1 MSVGIYL
8 PKPIQKPQVV
18 KRVFNGKE
26 RDCIVVEVTDDEY
39 ELCELASQGG
49 NFWGNSK
56 PGAYGAGL
64 GKTKDDK
71 FKPARTGLLGQMAYG
86 KLFGEPVDLVYR
98 RGGDKQD
105 NLLGGK
111 YKVDV
116 KCPMKNYGK
125 ALIYHTN
132 EWGKRIPVDKDIYVF
147 GFVQSEDR
155 ENKNA
160 TIVMTGFA
168 LKGDVEVSDVQPG
181 IKGNG
186 HLNYEMPFS
195 QLRSITGFLKLK
207 KKCFGAKQE
216 ALVRN

>member
-1 MSVGIYL
+1 MSIGTYL
-8 PKPIQKPQVV
+8 PKLIHKPQVV
-18 KRVFNGKE
+18 KRVFDGKE
-26 RDCIVVEVTDDEY
+26 MDCVIVEVSGDEY
-39 ELCELASQGG
+39 ELCEVASQEG

-64 GKTKDDK
+64 GKTKNDK

-98 RGGDKQD
+98 KGGDKQD

-111 YKVDV
+111 YRVDV

-147 GFVQSEDR
+147 GFVHSEDR
-155 ENKNA
+155 ENKKA
-160 TIVMTGFA
+160 TVIMTGFT
-168 LKGDVEVSDVQPG
+168 LKQDVKKADVQPG

-186 HLNYEMPFS
+186 HLNYEVPFS
-195 QLRSITGFLKLK
+195 SLRSITKFLEFKKLT
-207 KKCFGAKQE
+207 FGVCNVE
-216 ALVRN
+216 S